1 MAADR
6 VGIGFVVDA
15 RRVAALVAT
24 VMLAATGC
32 GSTSSPAAVSSGP
45 EPSIVS
51 LSPGPS
57 AWPSLR
63 SPEALSPAP
72 SLALVPSQWI
82 EVADFPEPS
91 DQIMGLI
98 GFDAGYVAFGL
109 TLPSG
114 DRGGRTVAWFSVDG
128 REWTASPLPDANE
141 MTGATNGHAVMLT
154 DGRVAWLSTD
164 GRTWSA
170 SEPVGSA
177 TSDPGARAEIV
188 WATPRGWQAL
198 MRSGPLHGGAVSLW
212 ETTDGQA
219 WREVGEVAD
228 PEGAGVSAAADADG
242 TVLLNIR
249 QGGARGDMALLTS
262 PDGRAWTEISTAAGC
277 EAGYIGLLPPFPAA
291 LDRWVV
297 LGQERVCASADL
309 AHWTSASLPTTGTM
323 GISVA
328 AQTRYGILA
337 AGQACWAAGC
347 GPSEPL
353 AWVSA
358 NALSWTKLDSQGY
371 IRLIADGPAGVLAIG
386 SRTEDAE
393 QDVVWRLTP

>member
-1 MAADR
+1 MQVRRAATLFGFLLAGLLASCSAAAD
-6 VGIGFVVDA
+6 
-15 RRVAALVAT
+15 
-24 VMLAATGC
+24 
-32 GSTSSPAAVSSGP
+32 SPTPTMPGAP
-45 EPSIVS
+45 IVS
-51 LSPGPS
+51 LAPGPS
-57 AWPSLR
+57 AGPSLL

-82 EVADFPEPS
+82 DVAEFPEPS
-91 DQIMGLI
+91 DRIMGLI
-98 GFDAGYVAFGL
+98 GFDGGYVAFGI

-114 DRGGRTVAWFSVDG
+114 DPGGRTVAWFSADG
-128 REWTASPLPDANE
+128 REWSESPLPDADVT
-141 MTGATNGHAVMLT
+141 TGATNGHAVMLT
-154 DGRVAWLSTD
+154 DGRVTTLSTD

-177 TSDPGARAEIV
+177 TSDAGARAEIV

-198 MRSGPLHGGAVSLW
+198 VRSGSIHGGVVSLW

-228 PEGAGVSAAADADG
+228 PEGAVMSAAASADG

-249 QGGARGDMALLTS
+249 QGGTRGEMALLTS
-262 PDGRAWTEISTAAGC
+262 PDGREWTEISTAAGC

-309 AHWTSASLPTTGTM
+309 AHWTKASLPTTGTM
-323 GISVA
+323 GIRVA

-358 NALSWTKLDSQGY
+358 DARSWTRLDSPGY
-371 IRLIADGPAGVLAIG
+371 IREIADGPAGVLAIG